1 MLKNTTAKT
10 EIEAARTTVAKF
22 TEALLVD
29 EMLLVR
35 RVARTRTKSPEFR

>member
-1 MLKNTTAKT
+1 MLQNANAKT
-10 EIEAARTTVAKF
+10 EIEAVRTTVAKF

-35 RVARTRTKSPEFR
+35 SVVRTRTKSPEFR